1 MEKKKKRKKTMTTQ
15 TKTNNESI
23 SLYYKEGGSDKV
35 YHVQLVEHTDKNFVV
50 NFQYGRRGQSL
61 QTGTKTNTAVTYD
74 KAKKIFDKLVQ
85 EKKSKGYTEGE
96 AGTPYSNSD
105 KDGLVSGYLPQLLNP
120 IEEEDITKYIN
131 DHNFFMQEKFDGRR
145 LMIKK
150 EGNEVVGINR
160 KGLFVDLP
168 ENIVDQLR
176 SLIYD
181 FVIDGEL
188 IGDKYHVFDLIEHNG
203 CENGG
208 DYDSRIQD
216 VHNLKESAEGKWK
229 DISVVETARD
239 IKEKT
244 GLFNRLKREQAEGIV
259 FKDRRSMYKPG
270 RPNSGGPQLKF
281 KFYST
286 ASVEVIGINDKR
298 SVQIAVLDNNV
309 LVDVG
314 NVTIPPNK
322 KIPKKGDIV
331 EVRYLNYQ
339 LGGSLY
345 QPVYLNVRDDID
357 AADQLKTLKLK
368 ATTDEE

>member
-1 MEKKKKRKKTMTTQ
+1 MTMT

-35 YHVQLVEHTDKNFVV
+35 YHIQLVEHTDKNFVV

-120 IEEEDITKYIN
+120 IEEEDVAKYIN
-131 DHNFFMQEKFDGRR
+131 DHNFCMQEKFDGRR

-150 EGNEVVGINR
+150 QGEEVIGINR

-168 ENIVDQLR
+168 ENIVAQLC
-176 SLIYD
+176 SLNHN

-188 IGDKYHVFDLIEHNG
+188 VGDKYYVFDIIEHNG
-203 CENGG
+203 RANNS
-208 DYDSRIQD
+208 DYECRIQD
-216 VHNLKESAEGKWK
+216 VHNLKKESATRRFWE

-244 GLFNRLKREQAEGIV
+244 ELFNKLKKKQAEGVV